1 MVRCGGQIL
10 GGKVSHYSLKITVP
24 VSSCLPMHFV
34 WFSCMF
40 SLPVCFLVL
49 FTCALFC
56 PVYLCFVLFACVFCP
71 GYLCV
76 LPCLPACSVYLCVLS
91 CLPVCF
97 VLFTCMLW
105 SAVSLGCMVLQFCP
119 VYLHVLSCLPVC
131 FVLIVYLHVLFTCV
145 FYLFT
150 CMFCPVYLCIVIC
163 CLCML
168 QGTAV
173 PSWGMVAHIPGPR
186 QPDPHHDPPIRPRH
200 PQVSGERR
208 TPAAHQSH
216 LLLIV
221 GDEGRCCWVMGWQR
235 AKWLVGTVDRF
246 GVSSDPRDKQKAGNV
261 VELLWASG
269 WNSLPRVDILRWS
282 GLGSW
287 GVAICRSGA
296 GMLRSPW

>member
-10 GGKVSHYSLKITVP
+10 GGKVSRYSLKITVP

-91 CLPVCF
+91 CLPACCDQLSLWVAWCYNF
-97 VLFTCMLW
+97 V
-105 SAVSLGCMVLQFCP
+105 
-119 VYLHVLSCLPVC
+119 
-131 FVLIVYLHVLFTCV
+131 
-145 FYLFT
+145 LFT

-173 PSWGMVAHIPGPR
+173 PSWGVVAHIPGPR

-208 TPAAHQSH
+208 TPATHQSH

-261 VELLWASG
+261 VELLWATVG
-269 WNSLPRVDILRWS
+269 GTLFQE
-282 GLGSW
+282 
-287 GVAICRSGA
+287 
-296 GMLRSPW
+296 